1 MKALHTYRA
10 STSPEHIRSSDLGL
24 MLSVF
29 VWQALTASMD
39 AGSQAALQGMMQ
51 HAEEVRLKPA

>member
-1 MKALHTYRA
+1 
-10 STSPEHIRSSDLGL
+10 
-24 MLSVF
+24 MLSDS

-51 HAEEVRLKPA
+51 HAEEVRLKPAREE